1 MKTSLDEAS
10 APGVALGRYRLIA
23 LLGQGGMADVYLACT
38 QGAGGFR
45 KLLVVKLARF
55 AGEPV
60 FATMFLSEAR
70 LAAQL
75 SHPNIIQ
82 TFEVGEQGTLR
93 YIVMEYLDGGNL
105 ARLRQRLARRGGL
118 PLRISLH
125 ILLQVL
131 EGLEYAHDAPGLDGR
146 ALRVVHRD
154 LSPSNIMCTTQ
165 GAVKILDFG
174 IAKAADS
181 AGLTQTG
188 KFSGKLQY
196 MPPEQVRGER
206 VDARADVFAVGVML
220 AESALG
226 HGLWGTM
233 AASAIATE
241 LSAGR
246 IPSLDRGVPLH
257 PALRQ
262 ICDKALAADRAY
274 RYASARELKQDLAAF
289 AATLGPVSP
298 RELAELVRTAIESD
312 HAKLQAIIDAQ
323 LQRLGP
329 TGKGFEGTLL
339 DLPRVDHTPT
349 NQPEPAADPAIQ
361 IDRGEP
367 SAPEDK
373 TQPTAPIEAA
383 RRRPARWI
391 ALAGPALVVGVAG
404 GIWAA
409 RSGAKGDVAPA
420 RAAPETAAPATV
432 RFEVVVQPADATLS
446 FDGNPLGANPFVG
459 QLARDTA
466 LHQLAASAPGYQP
479 SVQMVT
485 LERDASFHLSL
496 AKVTPTAAPPAPLA
510 PPASAVA
517 APEAIEPA
525 GGGRRAGIASPAGP
539 RPRPTVVRPPGPRAP
554 PPPPPPPVETK
565 PPGDGKRALDTGALD
580 ARATSK
586 RALDTGALDARAT
599 SKRALD
605 TGVLDAPATGKRA
618 LDTDVLDSGSNKP
631 KPALDRETPWGN

>member
-1 MKTSLDEAS
+1 MRTSLDEAS
-10 APGVALGRYRLIA
+10 ASGVLLGRYRLIA

-55 AGEPV
+55 TGEPL

-82 TFEVGEQGTLR
+82 TFEIGEEGTHR
-93 YIVMEYLDGGNL
+93 YIVMEHLDGGNL
-105 ARLRQRLARRGGL
+105 SRLRQRLVKRGGI

-131 EGLEYAHDAPGLDGR
+131 EGLEYAHEASGIDGR

-154 LSPSNIMCTTQ
+154 LSPSNIMCTIQ

-206 VDARADVFAVGVML
+206 VDARADLFAVGMML
-220 AESALG
+220 AESVLSQ
-226 HGLWGTM
+226 GLWGSL
-233 AASAIATE
+233 ANSAIAIE

-246 IPSLDRGVPLH
+246 IPELDRSVPLH

-262 ICDKALAADRAY
+262 VCEKALASDRAF
-274 RYASARELKQDLAAF
+274 RYASARELKEDLAAF
-289 AATLGPVSP
+289 ATTLGPPVSP
-298 RELAELVRTAIESD
+298 RELAELVCTAIEPD
-312 HAKLQAIIDAQ
+312 RAKLQAIIDGQ
-323 LQRLGP
+323 LQRFSP
-329 TGKGFEGTLL
+329 SSKGLEGTLL
-339 DLPRVDHTPT
+339 DLPRVEHTPT
-349 NQPEPAADPAIQ
+349 NQPGLAAGQAIKL
-361 IDRGEP
+361 DSGGP
-367 SAPEDK
+367 SAGGAK
-373 TQPTAPIEAA
+373 TPPTAPTEAP
-383 RRRPARWI
+383 RGRPARWI
-391 ALAGPALVVGVAG
+391 ALAGPALVVAVAG

-409 RSGAKGDVAPA
+409 RSGARGDVGPA
-420 RAAPETAAPATV
+420 KAAPETAGPATV
-432 RFEVVVQPADATLS
+432 RFEIVVQPADATLS
-446 FDGNPLGANPFVG
+446 LDGKPLGANPFVG

-466 LHQLAASAPGYQP
+466 LHQLAASAPDHQP
-479 SVQMVT
+479 IVQMVT
-485 LERDASFHLSL
+485 LERDASFRLSL
-496 AKVTPTAAPPAPLA
+496 AKVAPVSQT

-517 APEAIEPA
+517 APDAVEPA
-525 GGGRRAGIASPAGP
+525 GRPRRAVIPPPASP
-539 RPRPTVVRPPGPRAP
+539 RPRPTVVRPPEPKAP
-554 PPPPPPPVETK
+554 PPGEAKAK
-565 PPGDGKRALDTGALD
+565 PTGDGKRALDPQ
-580 ARATSK
+580 
-586 RALDTGALDARAT
+586 
-599 SKRALD
+599 
-605 TGVLDAPATGKRA
+605 VLDAPATSKRA

-631 KPALDRETPWGN
+631 KPAFDRETPWRN

>member
-1 MKTSLDEAS
+1 LDEAS
-10 APGVALGRYRLIA
+10 APGVPLGRYRLIA

-55 AGEPV
+55 TGEPLL
-60 FATMFLSEAR
+60 ATMFLSEAR

-75 SHPNIIQ
+75 SHPNIVQ
-82 TFEVGEQGTLR
+82 TFEIGEEGTHH

-105 ARLRQRLARRGGL
+105 ARLRQRLAKRGGL

-125 ILLQVL
+125 LLLQVL
-131 EGLEYAHDAPGLDGR
+131 EGLEYAYEAPGIDGR

-181 AGLTQTG
+181 ARLTQTG
-188 KFSGKLQY
+188 KFSGKLPY
-196 MPPEQVRGER
+196 MPPEQLRGEQ
-206 VDARADVFAVGVML
+206 VDARTDLFAVGVML

-226 HGLWGTM
+226 QGLWGTM
-233 AASAIATE
+233 ADLAIAIE
-241 LSAGR
+241 LGAGR
-246 IPSLDRGVPLH
+246 IPSLDRGAPLH
-257 PALRQ
+257 PTLRQ
-262 ICDKALAADRAY
+262 ICEKALAPDRAY
-274 RYASARELKQDLAAF
+274 RYASARELKEDLAAF
-289 AATLGPVSP
+289 ATTLGPPVSS

-312 HAKLQAIIDAQ
+312 YAKLQAIIDGQ

-329 TGKGFEGTLL
+329 SSKGLESTLL
-339 DLPRVDHTPT
+339 DLPRVEHTPT
-349 NQPEPAADPAIQ
+349 NQPERVAGQAIES
-361 IDRGEP
+361 DSGGP
-367 SAPEDK
+367 SARAARTP
-373 TQPTAPIEAA
+373 PTAQTEVP
-383 RRRPARWI
+383 RGRSARWI
-391 ALAGPALVVGVAG
+391 ALAGPALVVAVAG

-446 FDGNPLGANPFVG
+446 LDGKPLGANPFVG
-459 QLARDTA
+459 QLARDTGS
-466 LHQLAASAPGYQP
+466 HQLAASAPGYQ
-479 SVQMVT
+479 SIVQMVA

-496 AKVTPTAAPPAPLA
+496 AKVTPVSEAPTAA

-517 APEAIEPA
+517 APEGVEPA
-525 GGGRRAGIASPAGP
+525 GRPRRAVIAPPASL
-539 RPRPTVVRPPGPRAP
+539 RPRPAVVRSPASKSPSSPPL
-554 PPPPPPPVETK
+554 PPVEAK
-565 PPGDGKRALDTGALD
+565 VNPPGDGKRALDTGVLD
-580 ARATSK
+580 APA
-586 RALDTGALDARAT
+586 A

-605 TGVLDAPATGKRA
+605 TGVLDAPATSKRA
-618 LDTDVLDSGSNKP
+618 LDPGVLDSGSNKP
-631 KPALDRETPWGN
+631 KPALDRETP

>member
-1 MKTSLDEAS
+1 MMTSLDEAS
-10 APGVALGRYRLIA
+10 APGVPLGRYRLIA

-55 AGEPV
+55 TGEPL

-82 TFEVGEQGTLR
+82 TFEIGEEGTHR

-105 ARLRQRLARRGGL
+105 AHVRQRLAKHGGV

-125 ILLQVL
+125 ILLEVL
-131 EGLEYAHDAPGLDGR
+131 EGLEYAYEAPGIDGR
-146 ALRVVHRD
+146 ALRIVHRD

-181 AGLTQTG
+181 ARLTQTG

-196 MPPEQVRGER
+196 MPPEQVRGEQ
-206 VDARADVFAVGVML
+206 VDARADLFAVGVML
-220 AESALG
+220 AEAALG
-226 HGLWGTM
+226 QGLWGTM
-233 AASAIATE
+233 ATAAIAIE

-246 IPSLDRGVPLH
+246 IPSLDRGAPLH
-257 PALRQ
+257 PSLRQ
-262 ICDKALAADRAY
+262 ICQKALAPDRAY

-289 AATLGPVSP
+289 ATTLGPPVSP

-312 HAKLQAIIDAQ
+312 RAKLQVIIDSQ
-323 LQRLGP
+323 LQRLGSSS
-329 TGKGFEGTLL
+329 KGLAGTLL
-339 DLPRVDHTPT
+339 DLPRVEHTPT
-349 NQPEPAADPAIQ
+349 NLPELAAGQAIK
-361 IDRGEP
+361 IDSSGP
-367 SAPEDK
+367 SERADK
-373 TQPTAPIEAA
+373 TQPTAPSEAL

-391 ALAGPALVVGVAG
+391 ALAGPALVVAVAG

-409 RSGAKGDVAPA
+409 RSGARGDVAPA
-420 RAAPETAAPATV
+420 KATPETAAPATV

-446 FDGNPLGANPFVG
+446 LDGQPLGVNPFVG
-459 QLARDTA
+459 ELARDTA
-466 LHQLAASAPGYQP
+466 LHRLAASAPGYQP

-496 AKVTPTAAPPAPLA
+496 AKAAPVSEAPTAAPPAP
-510 PPASAVA
+510 PTSAVA
-517 APEAIEPA
+517 TPEAVEPA
-525 GGGRRAGIASPAGP
+525 GGLRHAVIAPPGGP
-539 RPRPTVVRPPGPRAP
+539 RPHPAWVRPSGPKAPPPSSP
-554 PPPPPPPVETK
+554 PPPPPPPVEARAR
-565 PPGDGKRALDTGALD
+565 PPGDGKRALDTSALD
-580 ARATSK
+580 APAT
-586 RALDTGALDARAT
+586 G
-599 SKRALD
+599 KRALD
-605 TGVLDAPATGKRA
+605 TGVLDAPAAGKRA

>member
-1 MKTSLDEAS
+1 MMTSLDEAS
-10 APGVALGRYRLIA
+10 APGVPLGRYRLVA

-55 AGEPV
+55 TGEPL

-82 TFEVGEQGTLR
+82 TFEIGEEGTHR

-105 ARLRQRLARRGGL
+105 AHVRQRLAKRSGI

-131 EGLEYAHDAPGLDGR
+131 EGLEYAHEASGIDGR
-146 ALRVVHRD
+146 ALQIVHRD

-181 AGLTQTG
+181 ARLTQTG

-196 MPPEQVRGER
+196 MPPEQVRGEQ
-206 VDARADVFAVGVML
+206 VDPRADLFAVGVML

-226 HGLWGTM
+226 QGLWGAMTN
-233 AASAIATE
+233 SGIAVE

-246 IPSLDRGVPLH
+246 IPSLDRGAPLH
-257 PALRQ
+257 PSLRQ
-262 ICDKALAADRAY
+262 ICQKALAPDRAY

-289 AATLGPVSP
+289 ATTLGPPVSP

-312 HAKLQAIIDAQ
+312 RAKLQAIIDRQ

-329 TGKGFEGTLL
+329 TGKGLAGTLL
-339 DLPRVDHTPT
+339 DLPRIEHTPT
-349 NQPEPAADPAIQ
+349 HQPEPAAGQEIT
-361 IDRGEP
+361 IDSGGLSER
-367 SAPEDK
+367 EDK
-373 TQPTAPIEAA
+373 TRPTAPLEAP
-383 RRRPARWI
+383 RRRHARWI
-391 ALAGPALVVGVAG
+391 ALAGPALVVAAAG

-409 RSGAKGDVAPA
+409 RSGARSDVAPA
-420 RAAPETAAPATV
+420 KAVPETAAPATV

-446 FDGNPLGANPFVG
+446 LDGQPLGANPFVG
-459 QLARDTA
+459 ELARDTA
-466 LHQLAASAPGYQP
+466 LHQLAASAPGYEP

-496 AKVTPTAAPPAPLA
+496 AKVTPTAAPPAP
-510 PPASAVA
+510 PATAVA
-517 APEAIEPA
+517 APEAVEPTRGPRHA
-525 GGGRRAGIASPAGP
+525 VIAPPASS
-539 RPRPTVVRPPGPRAP
+539 RPRPVVVRSPGPRAP
-554 PPPPPPPVETK
+554 SSPPPPPPVEAKAK

-580 ARATSK
+580 AP
-586 RALDTGALDARAT
+586 AT

-605 TGVLDAPATGKRA
+605 TGVLDATATGKRA

-631 KPALDRETPWGN
+631 KPALDRENPWGN

>member
-75 SHPNIIQ
+75 SHPSIIQ

-105 ARLRQRLARRGGL
+105 ARLRQRLARRGGI

-131 EGLEYAHDAPGLDGR
+131 EGLEYAHEAPGLDGR

-206 VDARADVFAVGVML
+206 VDARADLFAVGVML

-226 HGLWGTM
+226 HGLWGTLT
-233 AASAIATE
+233 ASAIATE

-262 ICDKALAADRAY
+262 ICEQALASDRAY

-289 AATLGPVSP
+289 AATLGPPVSP
-298 RELAELVRTAIESD
+298 SELAELVRTAIESD
-312 HAKLQAIIDAQ
+312 RAKLQAIIDAQ

-349 NQPEPAADPAIQ
+349 NQPEPAAGQAIK
-361 IDRGEP
+361 IDSGEP

-373 TQPTAPIEAA
+373 TQPTAPIEAR

-391 ALAGPALVVGVAG
+391 ALAGPALAVGVAG

-409 RSGAKGDVAPA
+409 RSGARVDVAPA

-446 FDGNPLGANPFVG
+446 FDGKPLGVNPFVG

-496 AKVTPTAAPPAPLA
+496 AKETPTAAPPAPLA

-517 APEAIEPA
+517 APEAVEPA
-525 GGGRRAGIASPAGP
+525 GGHRRAGIAPLASP
-539 RPRPTVVRPPGPRAP
+539 RPRPAVARPPAP
-554 PPPPPPPVETK
+554 KAPSPSSPPPPPVEAK
-565 PPGDGKRALDTGALD
+565 ARPPGDGKRGLDPGVLD
-580 ARATSK
+580 APATRK
-586 RALDTGALDARAT
+586 RG
-599 SKRALD
+599 LD
-605 TGVLDAPATGKRA
+605 TGVLDAPATGRRT
-618 LDTDVLDSGSNKP
+618 LDPDVLDSGSNKP